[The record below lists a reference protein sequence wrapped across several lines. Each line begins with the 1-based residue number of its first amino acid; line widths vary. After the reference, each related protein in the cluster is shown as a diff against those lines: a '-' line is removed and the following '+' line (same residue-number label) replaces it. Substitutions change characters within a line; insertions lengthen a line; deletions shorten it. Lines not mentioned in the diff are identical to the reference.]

1 MFKYYH
7 VFLIDKHGNR
17 VKYIDTVK
25 CLNETTA
32 EEQTYNRYG
41 SATKS
46 TVWGRD
52 NFKAVEA

>member
-7 VFLIDKHGNR
+7 VYLINEQGKA

-25 CLNETTA
+25 CLSEITA
-32 EEQTYNRYG
+32 EQQTYNRYG
-41 SATKS
+41 SAIKS
-46 TVWGRD
+46 TVWGRN